1 MGFSKWRIRLNRTPT
16 QESAPVDHVPVFIWN
31 VSVLVSHP
39 AYIPVFEQS
48 GIGKDERVGLVGAEF
63 FDDAREIVDVA
74 STATSIQPNFNHIPL
89 VLAQSL
95 SIVP

>member
-1 MGFSKWRIRLNRTPT
+1 MGFSQWRIRLYRTPT
-16 QESAPVDHVPVFIWN
+16 QESVPVNHVPVFVWN
-31 VSVLVSHP
+31 VSILVSHP

-74 STATSIQPNFNHIPL
+74 GAASSIQPKLNQIAV
-89 VLAQSL
+89 VLGQF
-95 SIVP
+95 V